1 MAAYAL
7 AHMHSVEFGP
17 QIIEYLEKI
26 DATLDLFGGRFL
38 VHGNPIELIEGSWD
52 GNLIIIEFPDL
63 EHVRAWYNSPEYQAI
78 LRLRTDNSVSDTLM
92 VGGVPDSYRGADSLA
107 H

>member
-7 AHMHSVEFGP
+7 AHMHSVDFGP
-17 QIIEYLEKI
+17 QIIEYLERI
-26 DATLDLFGGRFL
+26 DATLDDFGGRFI
-38 VHGNPIELIEGSWD
+38 VHGNPIELVEGSWD

-63 EHVRAWYNSPEYQAI
+63 ERARAWYDSPQYQEI
-78 LRLRTDNSVSDTLM
+78 LPLRTENSVSDTLL
-92 VGGVPDSYRGADSLA
+92 VGGMPEGYRGADSLK